1 MPLDALTLFI
11 VCGTVYAALAIILW
25 LVSREEEA
33 PGIRYMAL
41 GHLLIFGG
49 TVLVLIQMPYTVLN
63 GLSVAGTA
71 YILAGVR
78 RFFWLEPW
86 PLLTLGA
93 PLLLLLSFPLQ
104 EHGSTHGRVAIT
116 VGLIAI
122 LLAAAAFSALQAS
135 LAERPYTLLIGAA
148 FGLFASVALARA
160 ILAALGLRVD
170 QAPAAGDRV
179 AAFML
184 LVAIVTTIVSDVGIL
199 VTWNRRLLA
208 KVEAAKRSLLE
219 AKEAA
224 EAASRVK
231 SDFVANLSHEIR
243 TPLNGVIGSSLL
255 MLRTELDP
263 AQRQHME
270 ILQACGEQ
278 LLATVNSILDFSKL
292 EAGKVE
298 LEILPVDLRSAVG
311 AVLSVHQPD
320 ARNKNL
326 ELSAEVAAELPEY
339 VFGDVLR
346 LRQALSNLVANAV
359 KFTAAGRVWVRV
371 VPGPEPGRIRFE
383 VEDTGIGVPASAAG
397 RLFNS
402 FSQADAGTTRRFGGT
417 GLGLAIVRHL
427 ATLMGGDAGYASRP
441 QGSLFFFEAEL
452 PRAAKGELPVTEGA
466 PNVARPGKILLVED
480 NDINR
485 LIALAFLR
493 DGGHQVEVV
502 TDGQEAI
509 EACRDG
515 GFDLVLM
522 DCQMPRVDGF
532 AATREIR
539 RREEPGKRLP
549 IIALSASTLSS
560 DRERCFEAGMDDH
573 IGKPIDPE
581 ELHATLARY
590 LGTQVL

>member
-1 MPLDALTLFI
+1 MSLDALTLFI

-25 LVSREEEA
+25 LVSREEQA
-33 PGIRYMAL
+33 PGIQYMAL
-41 GHLLIFGG
+41 GHLLVFGG
-49 TVLVLIQMPYTVLN
+49 TVLVLVHLPKTVLN
-63 GLSVAGTA
+63 GLGVAGTA
-71 YILAGVR
+71 FILAGVR
-78 RFFWLEPW
+78 RFFGLKPW

-122 LLAAAAFSALQAS
+122 LLAAAAFSGLQAS
-135 LAERPYTLLIGAA
+135 HSERPYTLITAAA
-148 FGLFASVALARA
+148 FGLFASVAAVRA
-160 ILAALGLRVD
+160 TLAAFGLRVD
-170 QAPAAGDRV
+170 QAPAAGDQV

-184 LVAIVTTIVSDVGIL
+184 LVAIVTTIVSDVGTLVIL
-199 VTWNRRLLA
+199 NRRLLA
-208 KVEAAKRSLLE
+208 RVEAGKWSLQE

-255 MLRTELDP
+255 MLRTELN
-263 AQRQHME
+263 ASQRQHME

-278 LLATVNSILDFSKL
+278 LLATVNAILDFSKL

-298 LEILPVDLRSAVG
+298 LEALPVDLRAAVR

-326 ELSAEVAAELPEY
+326 ELSSEVAAELPEY
-339 VFGDVLR
+339 VLGDVLR
-346 LRQALSNLVANAV
+346 LRQVLSNLVANAV
-359 KFTAAGRVWVRV
+359 KFTAEGRVLVRV
-371 VPGPEPGRIRFE
+371 MPSREPARIRFE
-383 VEDTGIGVPASAAG
+383 VEDTGIGVPDSAVE

-402 FSQADAGTTRRFGGT
+402 FSQAEAGTTRRFGGT

-427 ATLMGGDAGYASRP
+427 ASLMGGDAGYASRP
-441 QGSLFFFEAEL
+441 QGSLFYFEAEL
-452 PRAAKGELPVTEGA
+452 PRAAKGELPPIEAV
-466 PNVARPGKILLVED
+466 PNVARPARILLVED

-485 LIALAFLR
+485 VIALAFLR
-493 DGGHQVEVV
+493 DAGHQVEVV

-515 GFDLVLM
+515 DYDLVLM

-532 AATREIR
+532 EATREIR

-560 DRERCFEAGMDDH
+560 DREKCFEAGMDDH

-581 ELHATLARY
+581 ELNTTLARY
-590 LGTQVL
+590 LGTRVL